1 METTTRNAIS
11 SPSNFIKPQ
20 FRSMLIKNRLVA
32 GEIVESHKRTKLDLL
47 RPGIKVVPNA
57 IRVAK
62 LLATSRR
69 MGREIK
75 VCRLFVQEKD
85 VPMRCTH
92 GGRSRA
98 DVIGDEGRV
107 RYKHTVAGDL
117 EIGLDPVKDGSQD
130 SEGRERSV
138 DIQAY
143 DQVGAGGVGAGEGEL
158 WGLLGCCGFCQFIS
172 RLLITRRGEGRE
184 GGGY

>member
-1 METTTRNAIS
+1 METTARNAIS
-11 SPSNFIKPQ
+11 SPSNLIKPQ
-20 FRSMLIKNRLVA
+20 IRLMLTKNRLVA

-47 RPGIKVVPNA
+47 RPSIKVVPHA
-57 IRVAK
+57 IRIAK
-62 LLATSRR
+62 LLATDRR

-92 GGRSRA
+92 GRRGRA

-107 RYKHTVAGDL
+107 RHKHTLAGDL
-117 EIGLDPVKDGSQD
+117 DIGLDPVKDGSQD

-138 DIQAY
+138 NIQAH
-143 DQVGAGGVGAGEGEL
+143 D
-158 WGLLGCCGFCQFIS
+158 
-172 RLLITRRGEGRE
+172 
-184 GGGY
+184 